1 MPSQKFL
8 QRQEWIFPATQVSA
22 IEFNNILLSK
32 SVSFRAH
39 PVSMKRL
46 QVMINASL
54 SLTKCANGCS
64 PLVQSEGVVPI
75 ESGFQYHY

>member
-1 MPSQKFL
+1 MKGMHFFL
-8 QRQEWIFPATQVSA
+8 TTQVSA
-22 IEFNNILLSK
+22 PEFNNVLNK
-32 SVSFRAH
+32 SISFRAH

-64 PLVQSEGVVPI
+64 PLVQSEGIVPI